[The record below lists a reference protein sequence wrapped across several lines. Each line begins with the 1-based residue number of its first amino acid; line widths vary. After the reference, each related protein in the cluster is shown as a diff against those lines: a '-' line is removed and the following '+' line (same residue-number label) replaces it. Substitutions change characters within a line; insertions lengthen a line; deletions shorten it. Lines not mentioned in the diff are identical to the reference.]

1 MSDLKEL
8 KIDVVSDVVCPWCA
22 IGYKNLETAVQRLQ
36 GDIDIDL
43 QWHAYELNPDTP
55 AGGNPHRQMLK
66 DKYGM
71 SDEQYESNHQ
81 RITDMGAQAGFEF
94 NFRDEMRTSNT
105 FDCHRLL
112 LWAKDSGH
120 QTDLKMAFFQAYF
133 TDTKDVNDRSVI
145 LDAVAQAGLDVDA
158 ARAVLESDQYA
169 AEVRAEEERY
179 QQLGIQ
185 SVPTYIVNDQYAISG
200 GQPPEVFEQALRQIA
215 DEMSA

>member
-22 IGYKNLETAVQRLQ
+22 IGYKNLETAVQRLEK
-36 GDIDIDL
+36 DIDIDL

-81 RITDMGAQAGFEF
+81 RITDMGAKAGFEF

-120 QTDLKMAFFQAYF
+120 QTDLKMALFQAYF

-145 LDAVAQAGLDVDA
+145 LEAVAQAGLDVDA

>member
-1 MSDLKEL
+1 MTDLKEL

-22 IGYKNLETAVQRLQ
+22 IGYKNLESALHRLD
-36 GDIDIDL
+36 GEIGVNV

-55 AGGNPHRQMLK
+55 TGGNSHRQMLK

-71 SDEQYESNHQ
+71 SDDQYDANHQ
-81 RITDMGAQAGFEF
+81 RITDLGAKAGFEF
-94 NFRDEMRTSNT
+94 NFRDGMRTSNT

-112 LWAKDSGH
+112 LWAKDSGS
-120 QTDLKMAFFQAYF
+120 QTDLKLALFQAYF
-133 TDTKDVNDRSVI
+133 TDSKDVNDHQVM
-145 LDAVAQAGLDVDA
+145 LEAVAQVGLDVDA
-158 ARAVLESDQYA
+158 ARAVLNSDQFA
-169 AEVRAEEERY
+169 AEVRAEEQRY

>member
-22 IGYKNLETAVQRLQ
+22 IGYKNLETALHRLE
-36 GDIDIDL
+36 GEVGIDL

-55 AGGNPHRQMLK
+55 AGGGSHRQMLK

-71 SDEQYESNHQ
+71 SDEQYEANHQ
-81 RITDMGAQAGFEF
+81 RITDLGAKAGFEF
-94 NFRDEMRTSNT
+94 NFRDGMRTSNT

-112 LWAKDSGH
+112 LWAKDSGR
-120 QTDLKMAFFQAYF
+120 QTELKQAFFQAYF
-133 TDTKDVNDRSVI
+133 TDTKDVADRSVI
-145 LDAVAQAGLDVDA
+145 LDAVAQVGLDVEA
-158 ARAVLESDQYA
+158 ARAILESDDFT
-169 AEVRAEEERY
+169 AEVRAEEARY
-179 QQLGIQ
+179 HQLGIQ
-185 SVPTYIVNDQYAISG
+185 SVPTYIVNEQYAISG